1 MQKLIILLS
10 FLFLT
15 APILAQTPSAMITNV
30 QGPAIV
36 VIGEKRISAQAM
48 ATLAPQTLIELRGG
62 ATMTA
67 VFFATDS
74 IEEYSGPALIGI
86 GKNRGQVFHGDP
98 SARKVRAVNS
108 DLVRSID
115 PHALTEMPG
124 NGSLSV
130 ARSEAGT
137 TLSWNTD
144 LAGPYSVTV
153 IKPAQNNTAR
163 TVVWSAETAN
173 KNVPYAGPELD
184 PALTYFVTV
193 KAGSTVIGDS
203 LFRVHNGKVEPL
215 SAALAEAEKMSQAKP
230 KDATPHVLMSTA
242 YAQHGMHDKSVN
254 SMQYAINAQPDED
267 AFIGRMKTMMGQVN
281 KTAEDHTAYARG
293 YYEARENWGTDTYYD
308 PHAWRWEDGWDD

>member
-1 MQKLIILLS
+1 MQKLIVLVSLLV
-10 FLFLT
+10 LT
-15 APILAQTPSAMITNV
+15 LPTLAQSPSAMITHV
-30 QGPAIV
+30 QGSAIV
-36 VIGEKRISAQAM
+36 VVGGKRISAQAM

-67 VFFATDS
+67 VFFASDS
-74 IEEYSGPALIGI
+74 IEEYTGPALIGI

-98 SARKVRAVNS
+98 SARKVSATNS

-124 NGSLSV
+124 NGNLSV
-130 ARSEAGT
+130 ARSESAT

-144 LAGPYSVTV
+144 LAGPYHVTV
-153 IKPAQNNTAR
+153 VKPAQNNIPR
-163 TVVWSAETAN
+163 TVVWSSETAA
-173 KNVPYAGPELD
+173 KSLAYAGPKLD
-184 PALTYFVTV
+184 ADLSYFVTV
-193 KAGSTVIGDS
+193 KAGSTLIADS
-203 LFRVHNGKVEPL
+203 LFRVHDGKVQGL
-215 SAALAEAEKMSQAKP
+215 SAARAEADKMSQVKP

-242 YAQHGMHDKSVN
+242 YGQHGMHDKSVD

-293 YYEARENWGTDTYYD
+293 YYEAQENWGTDTYYD